1 MRLYSRTR
9 EPGRLRMLV
18 ALTIL
23 PALTTPLA
31 AQQDRNHLYDR
42 VQIGVSGAEA
52 FLNTTIRVDASDGT
66 PGTDINTE
74 DLLGL
79 GKSQLRPRFTLR
91 LRPGRRHEFEFNYMQ
106 VRREGFVGV
115 NVPIQFGDSVFN
127 AGAYLFSYL
136 KTDQVGMTYRLAL
149 RAKEK
154 SQAGLSV
161 GVGAIV
167 LEAGIAALAVAGDS
181 ASILFLED
189 RKFTGPTASVGLFG
203 RTELARNL
211 YLEGDARGLYVKVS
225 RIRATVLEGGATLR
239 YFVLPWLGGE
249 AGYGIG
255 FYNVKLDPKIGSS
268 ALAGRVKYSVQTLR
282 GGVVLGF

>member
-1 MRLYSRTR
+1 MTLHSRTR
-9 EPGRLRMLV
+9 EPGRSCTLLAF
-18 ALTIL
+18 ALLIG
-23 PALTTPLA
+23 LTAPLA

-42 VQIGVSGAEA
+42 VQIGVSGAGV

-79 GKSQLRPRFTLR
+79 GKSQFRPRFALR

-115 NVPIQFGDSVFN
+115 SVPIQFGDSVFN

-136 KTDQVGMTYRLAL
+136 KTDQASMTYRLAL
-149 RAKEK
+149 RAKDK

-189 RKFTGPTASVGLFG
+189 RKFTGPTASLGLFG
-203 RTELARNL
+203 RAELARNL
-211 YLEGDARGLYVKVS
+211 YLEGDARALYVKVS
-225 RIRATVLEGGATLR
+225 RIRATVFEGGAALR
-239 YFVLPWLGGE
+239 YFVLPWLGAE

-255 FYNVKLDPKIGSS
+255 FYNVKLDPKIGSN